1 MTGSP
6 FDRVHLSRRA
16 FVAAAVAGGF
26 ALAGCARSSGSA
38 ASPPASREAAI
49 VAAEA
54 ARPHTGRTVTAS
66 LTPQPATIDL
76 GGTLART
83 LAYGNAIPGPLIRA
97 NVGDELAV
105 TVANRL
111 NHPTSVHWHGIA
123 LRNDMDGVQPAT
135 PNINAGADFLCRRRH
150 NRSYADVRIMPMR
163 PQECLLMKRFTLEMS
178 A

>member
-1 MTGSP
+1 LRSFERLSGESTGVP
-6 FDRVHLSRRA
+6 GGRHRRCRGSTSA
-16 FVAAAVAGGF
+16 HRAHRHCLADAAAGHHRPG
-26 ALAGCARSSGSA
+26 RHPSA
-38 ASPPASREAAI
+38 DP
-49 VAAEA
+49 
-54 ARPHTGRTVTAS
+54 G
-66 LTPQPATIDL
+66 
-76 GGTLART
+76 
-83 LAYGNAIPGPLIRA
+83 YGNAIPAPLIRA